1 MGFSPVS
8 RDFLYLPLSISNLE
22 GSSLSCDLTSLL
34 ALRRVVDFQF
44 VDLLLVVRM
53 GWHLPSSLH
62 VGLETISLSTNL
74 KSRFHACP
82 TW

>member
-1 MGFSPVS
+1 MGSSPVS

-22 GSSLSCDLTSLL
+22 SSSLACDLTSLL
-34 ALRRVVDFQF
+34 ALGRAVDFQF
-44 VDLLLVVRM
+44 VNLLLVRM
-53 GWHLPSSLH
+53 GRHLPSCLQ
-62 VGLETISLSTNL
+62 VGLETISSSANL